1 WLNPVSVGINDITP
15 DDESSWAVRNN
26 DINKILFEKINC
38 HVPEKLPTSLYYE
51 IDSRSFFQ
59 GWDNKSIKH
68 VTEINKDLIKD
79 INLLLTSSN
88 IDVKLLIKLD
98 RELYAISSKIDNPLA
113 LRSIRTLQLQLANY
127 VTSNTFEPENT
138 INFIYDFYR
147 KKQDDL
153 LSAIKLFS
161 RNDADTKIIVWYN
174 SVMEKNVFLREVI
187 SCVLRSK
194 KVDSYINENKKNL
207 SKEDAGA
214 LRDYAKLKM
223 KELFSM
229 LDDDGYKKI
238 ITTNAYIKER
248 DKLSGIIYNI
258 ENSIISGHESFDIIR
273 SNQHEWGDLST
284 VEQFKKFEFYVKSEL
299 SSAKSIFDD
308 IKNKY
313 ITDPETKRNVLYHQL
328 DSDIKE
334 RIAFLDISHY
344 AYPGSLLEKLQLSGY
359 VFSDINIIAE
369 YLLASY
375 GVSGHYSHGVV
386 YPAPSDKL
394 LELLRR
400 HTKSNSEWIEKITPY
415 VYDILSDNVSNVL
428 RPPLSEEQKKILN
441 DIKLEISKSVS
452 EQYFMKLT
460 EQKSSVIGIK
470 YSVDFDRYNENLFL
484 SLPINQNLTLPFMYR
499 YFEMLYDIHIGII
512 ENKANREFIYSKF
525 SSLNLDF
532 LINDERVLN
541 LEGLIKK
548 YKYLSLSE
556 IHRTL
561 TNSTSFADISIPLL
575 QTICPSITTIIK
587 KTEYYGH
594 QLTNAMT
601 VASVVKPYDFSNLG
615 AINSIDKSVSDVPA
629 LHTIVEQAKYN
640 LLSWNDFYNTHASIW
655 DTIARQHKSTNIE
668 FHPQSLLFD
677 RDSKGKC
684 LGLSL
689 LYLDTGGYGG
699 GYQKLRH
706 NIDTASTLYQT
717 KYNDNL
723 KLSNRDDFFLRKT
736 QRIIT
741 MSNELGNNRLK
752 NAQLEV
758 LELKDP
764 ILTEGILYQRRIS
777 SLLITTE
784 YHSLA
789 LQQISSFWRV
799 TDPNFGHCDFHS
811 LAQALTFIKNITSN
825 RNFSSLYGSG
835 IVKIYFSESLNN
847 WKYIKLPL
855 VQTGSLLRD
864 IYLTTPEKLSTSG
877 GSLNIMGHLVP
888 VSFIYDIGGVIN
900 GNRISE
906 STDVKNKIRS
916 LKINGDILQHY
927 INTHYLSE
935 EQTQKI
941 KDIVDFLGIQ
951 DNTIKVKLES
961 DIKPISEIQQPL
973 HSILSR
979 QKEHVKNLLSGLLD
993 EFSNKLRKQGLSL
1006 KTNVL
1011 SVNNFKE
1018 SKINSD
1024 TVEVTV
1030 TDLQGR
1036 LYRVDIDT
1044 RVIGLTFKEGIN
1056 SLSEAL
1062 EHMNID
1068 AIMSVI
1074 GLVQYA
1080 RMIKMNDNISA
1091 IDHAGA
1097 VSDIKNIV
1105 DKFLGGILTLTNNR
1119 VYNPGGVSG
1128 ASLEGFISSGLEV
1141 CASRMGG
1148 TAGRYL
1154 SNVAKV
1160 IKLPLLDIGINIW
1173 SLYDSSLNHA
1183 KATTQIEYISTAI
1196 DVSFSSINTALSIGA
1211 IAYPPLAIAIVPITI
1226 FSHEVKN
1233 YAVYV
1238 NQINERHKLWL
1249 EAEKY
1254 LDNGSA
1260 KVLSINKATGIID
1273 LSNNQVLGNIY
1284 LDMRENPPILHGEK
1298 SYNSGKNIGS
1308 HPDMTD
1314 REIMESRAYNFAC
1327 TKLSDAGEPDIFG
1340 WGDKEICNSMELSES
1355 QLANGYSNRQW
1366 PSQIPVIPEGIYN
1379 TVYLGYGE
1387 TLRANTEVTL
1397 SSTGYFYE
1405 IARAY
1410 TDDELS
1416 EPLLTVCNQHSH
1428 VIGGKEPLTIIIP
1441 AIEHGMLGSNLHM
1454 IERFKNYNFSIS
1466 GGKGGIKLMVGG
1478 IGDYNIECTP
1488 GVRNIISFEQLSRDF
1503 NLDLDLSDGRKQN
1516 FNFHHPSGF
1525 YSGKVM
1531 SITQKGINAVVGTK
1545 LGYDKIRG
1553 NNLDNTF
1560 SLGSGGGVI
1569 YSGGGSNTYFVPATL
1584 QDNLHIYIS
1593 EKSNGN
1599 HIILGDMHSRLSI
1612 ECHFSNNEREFIKM
1626 GYYNGCD
1633 VILESDTIQKIKSFA
1648 KNITIQTADGVM
1660 ANWDDKLNTLSV
1672 YSIDMI
1678 AWRDK
1683 NKTAKEPLPVDVIQL
1698 TNWRMHNTCSLFYD
1712 KYQVDIEANKLTYTV
1727 LFPDTELPVQLNY
1740 TSIIYGN
1747 HGAKYTFL
1755 NSGSKTI
1762 DIHILDKNSDYDTFD
1777 FRNIIFEHY
1786 TNEIFIS
1793 FDNQGGFVIS
1803 ILNNATSEAANINV
1817 FRKNMTSL
1825 DSSGSLIYLPSGD
1838 IYHISDIYKMSRGR
1852 KSFKLNVEKKP
1863 DIDDII
1869 NVAILETSYLQI
1881 KKIPNNDDS
1890 DYILCLDNPNL
1901 SSYTLNFNDLSGYIS
1916 SLWDNI
1922 RGSFTP
1928 FHKNTVNIA
1937 PNEKKYISLIGLDKL
1952 SFNIDVFRQA
1962 LEVKNKN
1969 SYKIS
1974 KFTWETYGDIVVSP
1988 EDRISHLELDG
1999 FNYFSQPELDTPISD
2014 SFSYLYDNFQ
2024 IVDSDVHIKLLH
2036 LNRETK
2042 QITPHRII
2050 LKRYFIDSFAKT
2062 SITDREKNIYPVI
2075 CDSPDHFTS
2084 DIYRHPFRI
2093 VLGNKTLYPS
2103 EELVKFISTSKEYL
2117 SNMDVINN
2125 VIVPQKTT
2133 KKNKL
2138 SIVSLN
2144 SNIKNDIVLSGVM
2157 TGTSKI
2163 FHLNN
2168 SGDLLLT
2175 TSKTHGG
2182 GVVVIFKDFINNW
2195 WKYNL
2200 TLITVP
2206 IDNKLS

>member
-1 WLNPVSVGINDITP
+1 
-15 DDESSWAVRNN
+15 
-26 DINKILFEKINC
+26 
-38 HVPEKLPTSLYYE
+38 
-51 IDSRSFFQ
+51 
-59 GWDNKSIKH
+59 
-68 VTEINKDLIKD
+68 
-79 INLLLTSSN
+79 
-88 IDVKLLIKLD
+88 
-98 RELYAISSKIDNPLA
+98 
-113 LRSIRTLQLQLANY
+113 
-127 VTSNTFEPENT
+127 
-138 INFIYDFYR
+138 
-147 KKQDDL
+147 
-153 LSAIKLFS
+153 
-161 RNDADTKIIVWYN
+161 
-174 SVMEKNVFLREVI
+174 
-187 SCVLRSK
+187 
-194 KVDSYINENKKNL
+194 
-207 SKEDAGA
+207 
-214 LRDYAKLKM
+214 
-223 KELFSM
+223 
-229 LDDDGYKKI
+229 
-238 ITTNAYIKER
+238 
-248 DKLSGIIYNI
+248 
-258 ENSIISGHESFDIIR
+258 
-273 SNQHEWGDLST
+273 
-284 VEQFKKFEFYVKSEL
+284 
-299 SSAKSIFDD
+299 
-308 IKNKY
+308 
-313 ITDPETKRNVLYHQL
+313 
-328 DSDIKE
+328 
-334 RIAFLDISHY
+334 
-344 AYPGSLLEKLQLSGY
+344 
-359 VFSDINIIAE
+359 
-369 YLLASY
+369 
-375 GVSGHYSHGVV
+375 
-386 YPAPSDKL
+386 
-394 LELLRR
+394 
-400 HTKSNSEWIEKITPY
+400 
-415 VYDILSDNVSNVL
+415 
-428 RPPLSEEQKKILN
+428 
-441 DIKLEISKSVS
+441 
-452 EQYFMKLT
+452 
-460 EQKSSVIGIK
+460 
-470 YSVDFDRYNENLFL
+470 
-484 SLPINQNLTLPFMYR
+484 
-499 YFEMLYDIHIGII
+499 
-512 ENKANREFIYSKF
+512 
-525 SSLNLDF
+525 
-532 LINDERVLN
+532 
-541 LEGLIKK
+541 
-548 YKYLSLSE
+548 
-556 IHRTL
+556 
-561 TNSTSFADISIPLL
+561 
-575 QTICPSITTIIK
+575 IK
-587 KTEYYGH
+587 KTEYHGH

-615 AINSIDKSVSDVPA
+615 AINSIDKSVSDIPA

-689 LYLDTGGYGG
+689 LYLDTGGYGSR
-699 GYQKLRH
+699 YQKLRH
-706 NIDTASTLYQT
+706 NIETASALYQT
-717 KYNDNL
+717 KYNDNI
-723 KLSNRDDFFLRKT
+723 KLSNSDDFFLRKT

-752 NAQLEV
+752 NSQLEI

-764 ILTEGILYQRRIS
+764 VLTEGILYQRRIS

-789 LQQISSFWRV
+789 LQQVSSFWRV

-825 RNFSSLYGSG
+825 GNFSSLYGSG
-835 IVKIYFSESLNN
+835 IIKIYFSESPNN

-855 VQTGSLLRD
+855 IQNNSLSRD
-864 IYLTTPEKLSTSG
+864 IYLTTPEKLSATG
-877 GSLNIMGHLVP
+877 DSLNIMGHLVP
-888 VSFIYDIGGVIN
+888 VSFIYDIGGVFN

-906 STDVKNKIRS
+906 STDIKNKIKN

-935 EQTQKI
+935 SQTQKI

-951 DNTIKVKLES
+951 DNTKRVKLES
-961 DIKPISEIQQPL
+961 DIKHISEVQQPL
-973 HSILSR
+973 HSIISR
-979 QKEHVKNLLSGLLD
+979 QKEHVKNLLSGLLN
-993 EFSNKLRKQGLSL
+993 EFSNKLRQQGLSL

-1011 SVNNFKE
+1011 SVNNFKA

-1036 LYRVDIDT
+1036 LYSVDIDT

-1074 GLVQYA
+1074 GLVQYT
-1080 RMIKMNDNISA
+1080 RMIKTNDNISA

-1105 DKFLGGILTLTNNR
+1105 DKFLGGILTFTNNR
-1119 VYNPGGVSG
+1119 VYNPGGISG

-1141 CASRMGG
+1141 CASRIGG

-1183 KATTQIEYISTAI
+1183 RATTQIEYISTAI

-1260 KVLSINKATGIID
+1260 KVLSINKDTGIID
-1273 LSNNQVLGNIY
+1273 LSNNQVLGNVH

-1314 REIMESRAYNFAC
+1314 REIMESGAYNFAC

-1340 WGDKEICNSMELSES
+1340 WGDKDVCNSMELSES

-1366 PSQIPVIPEGIYN
+1366 PSQSPVIPEGIYN

-1416 EPLLTVCNQHSH
+1416 EPLLTVCNQRSS

-1441 AIEHGMLGSNLHM
+1441 ALEHGMLGSNLHM

-1503 NLDLDLSDGRKQN
+1503 NLDLDLSDERKQN
-1516 FNFHHPSGF
+1516 FYFHHPSGF

-1531 SITQKGINAVVGTK
+1531 SITQKGINSVVGTK
-1545 LGYDKIRG
+1545 QGYDKIRG

-1560 SLGSGGGVI
+1560 SLGNGGGVI

-1584 QDNLHIYIS
+1584 QHNLHIYIS

-1599 HIILGDMHSRLSI
+1599 HIILGETHSRLSI
-1612 ECHFSNNEREFIKM
+1612 ECHFSDDKREFIKM
-1626 GYYNGCD
+1626 DLYNGGD
-1633 VILESDTIQKIKSFA
+1633 VILESDTLQKINTFS

-1660 ANWDDKLNTLSV
+1660 ANWDDESSTLSV

-1683 NKTAKEPLPVDVIQL
+1683 NKTEKEPLPLDVIQL
-1698 TNWRMHNTCSLFYD
+1698 TNWRIHNSCSLFYD
-1712 KYQVDIEANKLTYTV
+1712 KYQVDIEANKLTYTI

-1740 TSIIYGN
+1740 ASVIYGN

-1755 NSGSKTI
+1755 DSGSKAIT
-1762 DIHILDKNSDYDTFD
+1762 IHITDESGDYDTFD
-1777 FRNIIFEHY
+1777 FRNIVFEHH
-1786 TNEIFIS
+1786 TNDMFIS

-1803 ILNNATSEAANINV
+1803 ISNNATNELTDINV
-1817 FRKNMTSL
+1817 FRKNMTSF
-1825 DSSGSLIYLPSGD
+1825 DGCRSLIYLPSGD
-1838 IYHISDIYKMSRGR
+1838 VFYISDIYKMSRGR
-1852 KSFKLNVEKKP
+1852 KSVKLNVEKKP
-1863 DIDDII
+1863 DINDII

-1881 KKIPNNDDS
+1881 KKIPNNDDGS
-1890 DYILCLDNPNL
+1890 YVLCLDNPNL
-1901 SSYTLNFNDLSGYIS
+1901 SSYTLHFNDLSGYIS
-1916 SLWDNI
+1916 SIWDNI

-1928 FHKNTVNIA
+1928 FHNNTVNIA
-1937 PNEKKYISLIGLDKL
+1937 PNEKKFISLTEPDKL
-1952 SFNIDVFRQA
+1952 SFNIDVFREA
-1962 LEVKNKN
+1962 LEVKN
-1969 SYKIS
+1969 SYKLS

-1999 FNYFSQPELDTPISD
+1999 FNYFSQPELDAQISD
-2014 SFSYLYDNFQ
+2014 TFSYLYDNFQ
-2024 IVDSDVHIKLLH
+2024 IADGDVHIKLLH
-2036 LNRETK
+2036 LDRETK

-2050 LKRYFIDSFAKT
+2050 LQKYFIDSFAKT
-2062 SITDREKNIYPVI
+2062 SISDRENNIYPVI
-2075 CDSPDHFTS
+2075 CDSPDHFTN

-2103 EELVKFISTSKEYL
+2103 EELIKFIRTSKEYL
-2117 SNMDVINN
+2117 SNMDIINN
-2125 VIVPQKTT
+2125 IIVPQKTI

-2138 SIVSLN
+2138 SVVSLN
-2144 SNIKNDIVLSGVM
+2144 SNLKNEVVLSGVM
-2157 TGTSKI
+2157 TGTSKV
-2163 FHLNN
+2163 FHLNK

-2182 GVVVIFKDFINNW
+2182 GVIVIFKDFINNW

-2206 IDNKLS
+2206 IDDKLSD